1 MMPTYSTVFFD
12 LDHTLWDFN
21 LNCAETLE
29 ELYDLYQLKQFG
41 FSIPDF
47 QKTYRYINDSM
58 WDGYHKNIV
67 TKEELRT
74 ERFPRTFKILGIAE
88 DKVPQRL
95 DQHFIELCP
104 TKPHVHPNT
113 FEILTYLKDK
123 GYALHIITNGFSET
137 QHVKMK
143 HSGLE
148 SNFDELI
155 HADHTGHKKPEARI
169 FEYAL
174 EITNSKKETSIMIGD
189 DLVADV
195 LGAKNAGFGHV
206 YYNRDRKS
214 HSEQIQYEIIN
225 LIELKN
231 IL

>member
-1 MMPTYSTVFFD
+1 MKTYKTVFFD

-21 LNCAETLE
+21 QNCAETLQ
-29 ELYDLYQLKQFG
+29 ELYSIYELEQFG

-47 QKTYRYINDSM
+47 QKTYRHINDSM
-58 WDGYHKNIV
+58 WEGFHRNEV

-74 ERFPRTFKILGIAE
+74 ERFPRTFQMLGIEAH
-88 DKVPQRL
+88 KVPSRL
-95 DQHFIELCP
+95 DMHFIELCP
-104 TKPHVHPNT
+104 TKPHVHVNS
-113 FEILTYLKDK
+113 FEILDYLKEK

-148 SNFDELI
+148 KYFESLI
-155 HADHTGHKKPEARI
+155 HADHTGHKKPEPQI

-174 EITNSKKETSIMIGD
+174 QTTNSDSESSIMIGD
-189 DLVADV
+189 DLYADV
-195 LGAKNAGFGHV
+195 LGAKQVGMGHV
-206 YYNRDRKS
+206 YYNITKKPHKED
-214 HSEQIQYEIIN
+214 IQFEISN
-225 LIELKN
+225 LIELKD

>member
-1 MMPTYSTVFFD
+1 MKTYKTVFFD

-21 LNCAETLE
+21 LNCAETLQ
-29 ELYDLYQLKQFG
+29 ELYAIYELEQFG

-58 WDGYHKNIV
+58 WEGFHRNEV

-74 ERFPRTFKILGIAE
+74 ERFPRTFKMLGIE
-88 DKVPQRL
+88 SNKVPSRL
-95 DQHFIELCP
+95 DTHFIELCP
-104 TKPHVHPNT
+104 TKPHVHDNSFT
-113 FEILTYLKDK
+113 ILDYLKNK
-123 GYALHIITNGFSET
+123 GYGLHIITNGFSET

-143 HSGLE
+143 YSGLE
-148 SNFDELI
+148 KYFDSLI
-155 HADHTGHKKPEARI
+155 HADHTGHKKPERQI

-174 EITNSKKETSIMIGD
+174 KTTHSTPEDSIMIGD
-189 DLVADV
+189 DLYADV
-195 LGAKNAGFGHV
+195 LGAKKMSWGNVF
-206 YYNRDRKS
+206 YNPDKKM
-214 HSEQIQYEIIN
+214 HTEEVQFEIHN

>member
-1 MMPTYSTVFFD
+1 MTTYSTVFFD

-29 ELYDLYQLKQFG
+29 ELYVIYQLKQFG
-41 FSIPDF
+41 FNISDF
-47 QKTYRYINDSM
+47 QKAYRFVNDSM
-58 WDGYHKNIV
+58 WAGFHNNTV

-74 ERFPRTFKILGIAE
+74 ERFPKTFTLLGIE
-88 DKVPQRL
+88 LDKVPSGL
-95 DQHFIELCP
+95 DQHFITLCP

-113 FEILTYLKDK
+113 FEILEYLKEK

-148 SNFDELI
+148 AYFDELI
-155 HADHTGHKKPEARI
+155 HSDHTGHKKPEPRI
-169 FEYAL
+169 FEYAM
-174 EITNSKKETSIMIGD
+174 EITNSKKESSIMIGD

-195 LGAKNAGFGHV
+195 LGAKNAGMGHV
-206 YYNRDRKS
+206 YYNHDNKK
-214 HSEQIQYEIIN
+214 HSETIQHEIHN

>member
-1 MMPTYSTVFFD
+1 MATYKTVFFD

-21 LNCAETLE
+21 LNCAETLQ
-29 ELYDLYQLKQFG
+29 ELYAIYEMEQFG

-47 QKTYRYINDSM
+47 QKTYRHINDSM
-58 WDGYHKNIV
+58 WEGFHRNEV
-67 TKEELRT
+67 SKEELRT
-74 ERFPRTFKILGIAE
+74 ERFPRTFKMLGIEAH
-88 DKVPQRL
+88 KVPTRL
-95 DQHFIELCP
+95 DTHFIELCP
-104 TKPHVHPNT
+104 TKPHVHINS
-113 FEILTYLKDK
+113 FEILEYLQGK

-148 SNFDELI
+148 KYFESLI
-155 HADHTGHKKPEARI
+155 HADHTGYKKPERQI

-174 EITNSKKETSIMIGD
+174 QTTNSNSESSIMIGD
-189 DLVADV
+189 DLLADV
-195 LGAKNAGFGHV
+195 QGAKQMGWGNVF
-206 YYNRDRKS
+206 YNPEKKKHTEDV
-214 HSEQIQYEIIN
+214 QFEIHN